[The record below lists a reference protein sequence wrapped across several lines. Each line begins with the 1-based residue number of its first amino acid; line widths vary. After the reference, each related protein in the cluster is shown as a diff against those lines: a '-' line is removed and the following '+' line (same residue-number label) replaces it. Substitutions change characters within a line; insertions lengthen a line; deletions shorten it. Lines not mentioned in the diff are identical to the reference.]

1 MMRIACMLNELKNR
15 EDGQTLSEFGII
27 IFFLVLIVVAA
38 MTLFGENIVAMWDQ
52 VVESFDLI

>member
-1 MMRIACMLNELKNR
+1 MLNELKNR

-38 MTLFGENIVAMWDQ
+38 MTFFGENIVAMWDR
-52 VVESFDLI
+52 VVETFDLI